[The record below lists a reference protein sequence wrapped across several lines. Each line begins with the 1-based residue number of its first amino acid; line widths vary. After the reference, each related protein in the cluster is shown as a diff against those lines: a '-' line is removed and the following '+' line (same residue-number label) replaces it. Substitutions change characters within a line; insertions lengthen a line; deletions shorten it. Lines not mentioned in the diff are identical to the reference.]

1 MMTFSKRLMNIM
13 GAVIAGTA
21 FLLLTS
27 ASHVSAVSMS
37 SHEMSSMN
45 HASVKSASCVTVCVS
60 ALVENG
66 QKLKHELDE
75 EEDEPFPY
83 TTDVPLDFSG
93 SENQSPPENSLAW
106 PLLKVPL
113 HVLYEVYRN

>member
-1 MMTFSKRLMNIM
+1 M

-27 ASHVSAVSMS
+27 VSHVSAVSMS
-37 SHEMSSMN
+37 SHEMSGMN
-45 HASVKSASCVTVCVS
+45 HATTKSASCVSLCTVVP
-60 ALVENG
+60 VEKE
-66 QKLKHELDE
+66 QKLNQGIDE
-75 EEDEPFPY
+75 EDDEPFPY
-83 TTDVPLDFSG
+83 GSDIPQAVKG
-93 SENQSPPENSLAW
+93 SEDQGLPDNSLAW